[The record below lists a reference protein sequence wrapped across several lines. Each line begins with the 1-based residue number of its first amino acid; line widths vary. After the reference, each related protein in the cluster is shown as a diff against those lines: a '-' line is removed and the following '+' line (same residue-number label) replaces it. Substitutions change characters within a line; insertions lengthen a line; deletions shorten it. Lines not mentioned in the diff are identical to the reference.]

1 MSSFEI
7 GLYGQEERTVHF
19 ENAVIEQ
26 RNDMEG
32 EYKPLRRHIRCEMDF
47 KHAMAKCVA
56 KELQLSQHF
65 RTLST
70 WTAKQDN
77 ENPSSALAAFL
88 HKNLVLADV
97 DKDIK
102 IRRCLQRMGR
112 IVDIMLAGGWHLHR
126 AYSAINC
133 ALPMAIHFLQEQK
146 LDARGVVQHADKPR
160 SRIGRSAKIYRV
172 PDKIVSKANA
182 KLLAKLK
189 GGK

>member
-1 MSSFEI
+1 MSFEI
-7 GLYGQEERTVHF
+7 GLYGQEERTAHL
-19 ENAVIEQ
+19 ESAVIEQ
-26 RNDMEG
+26 RADMEG

-70 WTAKQDN
+70 WTSRQDKDD
-77 ENPSSALAAFL
+77 PRSALAAFL

-112 IVDIMLAGGWHLHR
+112 IVDIMIAGGWHLDR

-133 ALPMAIHFLQEQK
+133 SLPMAIHFLQEQK
-146 LDARGVVQHADKPR
+146 LDARGTIQHADKPR

-172 PDKIVSKANA
+172 PDGPISKINA

-189 GGK
+189 GGKK